1 LDKAFKD
8 RGITGVMEY
17 EDIKALPY
25 LEACINEALRMHST
39 SSMGLPRVMPA
50 QGAEFQG
57 EFFREG
63 TEVSVPAYTIHVST
77 LGFFTHNL
85 TI

>member
-1 LDKAFKD
+1 
-8 RGITGVMEY
+8 MEY
-17 EDIKALPY
+17 EDIKTLPY

-63 TEVSVPAYTIHVST
+63 TEVSVPAYTIHVSRNSAPLFWRYPCT
-77 LGFFTHNL
+77 SFRGRH
-85 TI
+85 